1 QEPWLSGRGVH
12 ARADHGVLELQG
24 LVASQAERAGVV
36 AMARAIPG
44 CTRVEDHVL
53 VCAEGLRRS
62 WRFTQGGGYTTGRGR
77 AARSRRAAGSPA
89 DVEPGRRAR
98 PHEPRG
104 LA

>member
-1 QEPWLSGRGVH
+1 MTRASLINEAAWTQESGESAASDDQLVREMHERMEQEPWLSGRGVH

-53 VCAEGLRRS
+53 VCAEVLRRS
-62 WRFTQGGGYTTGRGR
+62 
-77 AARSRRAAGSPA
+77 
-89 DVEPGRRAR
+89 
-98 PHEPRG
+98 
-104 LA
+104 